1 VGEHRDDD
9 ELLTGQGSD
18 PTVEMRS
25 SRDAGNTWSDY
36 RPALGVRANIA
47 PCPTWR
53 RLGQFD
59 FPGAL
64 FEFRVTDP
72 VDFRVSAVKANDPLG
87 GRERGS

>member
-1 VGEHRDDD
+1 LGATGEYR
-9 ELLTGQGSD
+9 
-18 PTVEMRS
+18 TV
-25 SRDAGNTWSDY
+25 
-36 RPALGVRANIA
+36 
-47 PCPTWR
+47 PTWR

-87 GRERGS
+87 GRERG